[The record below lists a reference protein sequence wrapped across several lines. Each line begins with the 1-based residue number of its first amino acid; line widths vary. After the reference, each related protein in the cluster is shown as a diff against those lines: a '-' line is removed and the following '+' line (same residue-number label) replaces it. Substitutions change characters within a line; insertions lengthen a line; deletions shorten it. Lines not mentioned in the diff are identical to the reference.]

1 MRAPW
6 IAAALSLMIF
16 PGIALADLRAID
28 GDTLD
33 LDGERIRIMGLDAPE
48 TRCRCPTECRLA
60 AQATARMRDLM
71 SGRGVT
77 IERTG
82 RDKYR
87 RTLAIVRVRGQDVAT
102 IMIREG
108 LARPYKGEKRK
119 PWC

>member
-1 MRAPW
+1 MVRASL
-6 IAAALSLMIF
+6 ALCAWLLI
-16 PGIALADLRAID
+16 GIGAALADMRAID

-33 LDGERIRIMGLDAPE
+33 LDGERIRIVGLDAPE
-48 TRCRCPTECRLA
+48 TRCRCPAECRLA
-60 AQATARMRDLM
+60 AQATARMRDLV

-87 RTLAIVRVRGQDVAT
+87 RTLAIVRVRSQDVAT

-108 LARPYKGEKRK
+108 LARPYKGKRRQ